1 MQKKIQVMLVDDE
14 YLAIEDLKTLIDWNA
29 LGFEI
34 CATARSGRQALH
46 AFESAPADLV
56 ITDISMPGMNGITLV
71 EQLQQKNPRLLFLLL
86 TAYAEINY
94 MKSAF
99 QLGVEDYLIKNEI
112 TPAILQAKLYKIRE
126 KYLAS
131 LSQSYSFL
139 QKKLR
144 KYFSD
149 SSCAVARDLPEISH
163 GSFLYCILAPD
174 MILPWIE
181 DLLISQKFSIPRI
194 IDTAMPLVETYQ
206 YPGIENYCSVSAYNN
221 KIIILLRMS
230 ENISTSSLL
239 EKMQHF
245 SDSLVQELWRQCAL
259 SFSAFYSYIPMDL
272 ERIHEDFFSKQR
284 AVRARYFLGGRLR
297 ESLDSPRLFIHN
309 EKIALTEDDLK
320 NAFEKA
326 QPNLIELIEEM
337 FDTVIAGHNYHGL
350 SLLVNV
356 CFSFLSKRMEN
367 PLSLED
373 ADLTDIAH
381 IRAFI
386 IQAVKELYENH
397 NPDLPYEVK
406 RAIQYIE
413 DHFSE
418 ESLSI
423 QEIAEE
429 IGLSSTHLSRVFKTA
444 TGDTVWDY
452 LTKLRIRKAC
462 RILRTSNAKIYEVA
476 EMTGYASPQY
486 FSQVFYKQIG
496 VKPLDYRKKERT

>member
-1 MQKKIQVMLVDDE
+1 
-14 YLAIEDLKTLIDWNA
+14 
-29 LGFEI
+29 
-34 CATARSGRQALH
+34 
-46 AFESAPADLV
+46 
-56 ITDISMPGMNGITLV
+56 
-71 EQLQQKNPRLLFLLL
+71 
-86 TAYAEINY
+86 
-94 MKSAF
+94 
-99 QLGVEDYLIKNEI
+99 
-112 TPAILQAKLYKIRE
+112 
-126 KYLAS
+126 
-131 LSQSYSFL
+131 
-139 QKKLR
+139 
-144 KYFSD
+144 
-149 SSCAVARDLPEISH
+149 
-163 GSFLYCILAPD
+163 
-174 MILPWIE
+174 
-181 DLLISQKFSIPRI
+181 
-194 IDTAMPLVETYQ
+194 
-206 YPGIENYCSVSAYNN
+206 
-221 KIIILLRMS
+221 
-230 ENISTSSLL
+230 
-239 EKMQHF
+239 
-245 SDSLVQELWRQCAL
+245 
-259 SFSAFYSYIPMDL
+259 
-272 ERIHEDFFSKQR
+272 
-284 AVRARYFLGGRLR
+284 
-297 ESLDSPRLFIHN
+297 
-309 EKIALTEDDLK
+309 
-320 NAFEKA
+320 
-326 QPNLIELIEEM
+326 M